1 MEASSH
7 DPQEQPPPPSGE
19 SSMPLPGMVLIQQS
33 GRSRLQVEDP
43 PSSIFQTQR
52 SPARKIKVLE
62 VAA

>member
-33 GRSRLQVEDP
+33 GRSRLQVDDP

-52 SPARKIKVLE
+52 A
-62 VAA
+62 